1 MTEVP
6 YRRDDGCVEHRAGAS
21 DQLNQRP
28 FDDSA
33 ARAWAAQLLGEVGL
47 GVTRPR
53 VLLLAALRGRAR
65 PVTAQDLHWELGT
78 QLRLGGSGG
87 KVPGL
92 TTVYRVL
99 AVLAERDVLHCFH
112 RDGGTT
118 TTYRLCRPARHDHLV
133 CRCCGRVQEQPA
145 RPVDD
150 WASRLSAP
158 DGFAVEE
165 YHAELV
171 GLCATCRPRSTTTEP
186 AEPAEPAEA

>member
-1 MTEVP
+1 MTELP
-6 YRRDDGCVEHRAGAS
+6 FQRDDGCAEHHAGEV
-21 DQLNQRP
+21 DRLDRWP
-28 FDDSA
+28 FDDIT

-53 VLLLAALRGRAR
+53 VLVLAALRGRAR

-78 QLRLGGSGG
+78 HLRLGGSGG

-99 AVLAERDVLHCFH
+99 AMLTERDVLHCFH
-112 RDGGTT
+112 RDGGIT
-118 TTYRLCRPARHDHLV
+118 TTYRLCEPARHDHLV

-145 RPVDD
+145 RPMDD
-150 WASRLSAP
+150 WVAQSSAV
-158 DGFAVEE
+158 DGFAVED

-171 GLCATCRPRSTTTEP
+171 GLCATCRPSSTRS
-186 AEPAEPAEA
+186 